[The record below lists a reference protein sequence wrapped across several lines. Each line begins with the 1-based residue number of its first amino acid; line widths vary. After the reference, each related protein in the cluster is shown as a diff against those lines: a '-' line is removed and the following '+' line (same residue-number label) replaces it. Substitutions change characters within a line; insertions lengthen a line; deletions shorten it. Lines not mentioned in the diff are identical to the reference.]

1 MLHNT
6 CMSFPLPPSILSAK
20 LCESNNQTRYVSEIF
35 PSHLR
40 SAGVAFSLASFYL
53 ASEVTLSVAP
63 IAMDSIGWK
72 FYLVLICPSF
82 FFIIFLFMYLPETK
96 GRTLEEI
103 GTLFGD
109 KNVANQW
116 YGLAEEEKNVIYDQA
131 VSDEKGDAVTA
142 GHTENIEDIGVEES
156 A

>member
-1 MLHNT
+1 
-6 CMSFPLPPSILSAK
+6 MSLSTLSFMQSPK
-20 LCESNNQTRYVSEIF
+20 PVESNKITSYVSEIF

-40 SAGVAFSLASFYL
+40 SAGVALSLACFYL

-63 IAMDSIGWK
+63 IALNSIGWK

-82 FFIIFLFMYLPETK
+82 FFIIFLFIYLPETK

-116 YGLAEEEKNVIYDQA
+116 YGLTEEERNAVYDQA
-131 VSDEKGDAVTA
+131 IKDEKEDATA
-142 GHTENIEDIGVEES
+142 GHTENIEDISMEEM
-156 A
+156 ARPRD